1 MEKTNKVS
9 FLINILFYGTIGII
23 IYFSVKFLFA
33 YLLPFIIGTVI
44 TVMVQ
49 KPASK
54 VADRIKVKKGY
65 CALTFVILTY
75 LIIIF
80 LIVFS
85 VFEISVYV
93 YNIATG
99 DNYLSIQISSL
110 VDNVITSLNAIS
122 VNIPE
127 FIQVQFS
134 SFIRNVIDGIVGIL
148 SDFAKSFVKAMPMF
162 ITSSIVTIIA
172 SCYIAKDYDRFKA
185 SISSVVSNK
194 YKQAFVIVRKI
205 LKENVSKVLIG
216 YLKIL
221 LITFIELSFG
231 LFLLRINN
239 FLLYSALIALL
250 DLLPIFGTGTVLVP
264 WGIYCVL
271 TDNLYLG
278 VGLLIL
284 YSIITIVKN
293 IIEPKIIGKQ
303 IGLHPLIALICVF
316 IGLKLFGFIGIF
328 VLPFSVMFA
337 YKLFNEGV
345 FELLFDDGKQQET

>member
-1 MEKTNKVS
+1 MERTNKVN
-9 FLINILFYGTIGII
+9 FLINILFYGTVAII

-49 KPASK
+49 KPATKLSEK
-54 VADRIKVKKGY
+54 INLKKGY
-65 CALTFVILTY
+65 CALALVILIY
-75 LIIIF
+75 IIIILSIAF
-80 LIVFS
+80 FVFGT
-85 VFEISVYV
+85 SVYV

-99 DNYLSIQISSL
+99 DNYLSSQISSL
-110 VDNVITSLNAIS
+110 VDKAITGLNSIS

-127 FIQVQFS
+127 FIETQFS
-134 SFIRNVIDGIVGIL
+134 NFIRNVFDGIVGIL
-148 SDFAKSFVKAMPMF
+148 TDFAKSFVKAMPMF

-172 SCYIAKDYDRFKA
+172 SCYIAKDYDRFKV

-205 LKENVSKVLIG
+205 FKENVSKVLSG

-221 LITFIELSFG
+221 LITFLELSFG
-231 LFLLRINN
+231 LFLLKVNN
-239 FLLYSALIALL
+239 FLLYAALIALL
-250 DLLPIFGTGTVLVP
+250 DLLPIFGTGTVLIP
-264 WGIYCVL
+264 WGIYSIL
-271 TDNLYLG
+271 TNDVYLG

-316 IGLKLFGFIGIF
+316 IGLKVFGFIGIF
-328 VLPFSVMFA
+328 LVPFSVMLI
-337 YKLFNEGV
+337 YKMYDKGV
-345 FELLFDDGKQQET
+345 FELLFS